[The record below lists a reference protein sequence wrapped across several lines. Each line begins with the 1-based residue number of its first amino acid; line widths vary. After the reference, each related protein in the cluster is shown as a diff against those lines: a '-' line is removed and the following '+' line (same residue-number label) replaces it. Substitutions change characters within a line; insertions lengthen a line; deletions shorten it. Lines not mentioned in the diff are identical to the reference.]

1 MFAEICLC
9 FRGPGQ
15 IFLLPV
21 VLKVFCLI
29 EMFLLKKIWIFFL
42 LCLFLSPA
50 IADAA
55 PITSPFGWRTHP
67 ITGEWK
73 FHSGVDIGYDYGTDI
88 TAMLPGTVV
97 YAAPWDGYGNCVI
110 LEHENGD
117 HTLYGHCSEIYVSYG
132 QYVNKGDVIAVV
144 GSTGNSTGPHL
155 HLEWWHNGE
164 YADPLGLWQ
173 L

>member
-1 MFAEICLC
+1 MC
-9 FRGPGQ
+9 
-15 IFLLPV
+15 
-21 VLKVFCLI
+21 
-29 EMFLLKKIWIFFL
+29 
-42 LCLFLSPA
+42 
-50 IADAA
+50 DAA

-132 QYVNKGDVIAVV
+132 QYVNKGDVIAAV

-155 HLEWWHNGE
+155 HLEWWHNGGIRRSVGPLAAVMLIYFCVRRNWIGYRSHIGKWYLLSFSSFRRGKE
-164 YADPLGLWQ
+164 YLCA
-173 L
+173 